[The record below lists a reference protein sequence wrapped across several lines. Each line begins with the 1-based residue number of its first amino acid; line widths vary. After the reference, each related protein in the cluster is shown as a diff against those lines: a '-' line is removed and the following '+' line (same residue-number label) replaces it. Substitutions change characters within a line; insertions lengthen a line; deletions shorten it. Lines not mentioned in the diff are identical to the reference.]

1 MTQFITSREAVDMI
15 QSGATVA
22 VSGHSGFGTPDGLFK
37 ALHDRYI
44 ETAEPKDLRLMK
56 VAGTGDGGQRGGD
69 RLALPGLI
77 KTIITSH
84 LGFEP
89 KLAANIEDNRYL
101 AYLIPA
107 GTIIDI
113 YRALTA
119 GRKAVWTQIGLHTLA
134 DPRVEG
140 SKANDRTKRDGED
153 IVSLVTIDGEEYLQY
168 HTFPI
173 DVCLIRGSLADE
185 DGNISLHREAMIG
198 EQLEIATATH
208 NSGGIVIIQVEDIV
222 PRGTLDPR
230 YVKIPHFLVDYVV
243 VPRPK
248 YHVQSFSCHGY
259 RPELTGDARV
269 KIMNHQSI
277 SPLDNRKIIARRA
290 VLDIQP
296 GDLVNLGVGIPEI
309 VGTVA
314 GEEGLHHLFTLAND
328 SGIIGGV
335 PLSGM
340 DMGAAINPEAEMKLA
355 DMMDIYHG
363 GGLDVCALGMAEIDA
378 DGNVNVSKFNGRV
391 IGPGGFIDLA
401 QKAKKIILMGT
412 FTAGRLREHCEDGK
426 LIIDREGQFC
436 KFKGRVEQI
445 TFSGA
450 YAASQGQDVW
460 IMTERAVFHLE
471 PEGLTLK
478 EIAPG
483 VDLEKDILAHMEF
496 KPRIAYTLHL
506 MDERIFRSDLMQK
519 QHTV

>member
-1 MTQFITSREAVDMI
+1 MTRFITTREAVDMI

-22 VSGHSGFGTPDGLFK
+22 VSGHAGFGTPDGLFK

-44 ETAEPKDLRLMK
+44 ETQEPHHIRLIK
-56 VAGTGDGGQRGGD
+56 LAGTGDGGTRGGD
-69 RLALPGLI
+69 RLAVPGLI
-77 KTIITSH
+77 ETIITSH

-89 KLAANIEDNRYL
+89 KLAAHIEKNHYL
-101 AYLIPA
+101 AYIIPA
-107 GTIIDI
+107 GTIIDL
-113 YRALTA
+113 YRAITA

-134 DPRVEG
+134 DPRIEG
-140 SKANDRTKRDGED
+140 SKGNDRTKREGED

-185 DGNISLHREAMIG
+185 DGNISLQREAMIG

-208 NSGGIVIIQVEDIV
+208 NSGGIVIVQVEDVV

-259 RPELTGDARV
+259 RPELTGDARARV
-269 KIMNHQSI
+269 GGHQSI

-290 VLDIQP
+290 VLDVKP

-378 DGNVNVSKFNGRV
+378 DGNVNVSKFHGRV
-391 IGPGGFIDLA
+391 VGPGGFIDLA
-401 QKAKKIILMGT
+401 QNAKKIILMGT
-412 FTAGRLREHCEDGK
+412 FTAGRLREHCADGK
-426 LIIDREGQFC
+426 LIIDQEG
-436 KFKGRVEQI
+436 KFRKFLHHVEQI
-445 TFSGA
+445 TFSGS
-450 YAASQGQDVW
+450 YAARQGKDVQ
-460 IMTERAVFHLE
+460 IMTERAVFHLDE
-471 PEGLTLK
+471 DGLILT

-483 VDLEKDILAHMEF
+483 MDLERDILSHMEF
-496 KPRIAYTLHL
+496 KPRIADQLKT
-506 MDERIFRSDLMQK
+506 MDERIFRPDTMG
-519 QHTV
+519 